1 MLYLTEGDYINA
13 GLSALS
19 IIPGADAFTKTGKA
33 SKVLGNGI
41 VESGLKHLDNV
52 ADGIKKLVKK
62 ADDAI
67 DLEKHLPKKLLKEEA
82 EAFAK
87 KADKVADDVVEDAAK
102 AIKSGTPSIGR
113 MDLAGKTHPVSGV
126 KFDSNGF
133 PIFESKYNTKLD
145 PQDYLKS
152 RGTHFDRA
160 SKALYNDIMND
171 SNLRSKFTEAEIA
184 IFKDGGVPKAYT
196 WHHHQDEGVMQL
208 VDRKIHRQTG
218 HTGGFSIWGPG
229 N

>member
-1 MLYLTEGDYINA
+1 MVAAAAVSASEIIRVVSLAIGEVALVFCSANENA
-13 GLSALS
+13 STQVKNSSSAVKKIS
-19 IIPGADAFTKTGKA
+19 
-33 SKVLGNGI
+33 
-41 VESGLKHLDNV
+41 ESGSK
-52 ADGIKKLVKK
+52 
-62 ADDAI
+62 
-67 DLEKHLPKKLLKEEA
+67 P
-82 EAFAK
+82 
-87 KADKVADDVVEDAAK
+87 
-102 AIKSGTPSIGR
+102 IGR

-133 PIFESKYNTKLD
+133 PIFDSKYNTKLD

-171 SNLRSKFTEAEIA
+171 SNLRNKFTEAEIA
-184 IFKDGGVPKAYT
+184 IFKEGGVPKAYT
-196 WHHHQDEGVMQL
+196 WHHHQDEGIMQL

>member
-1 MLYLTEGDYINA
+1 ERIVQKTTTSFNKQIANTVGEVAENA
-13 GLSALS
+13 AEQ
-19 IIPGADAFTKTGKA
+19 
-33 SKVLGNGI
+33 I
-41 VESGLKHLDNV
+41 VET
-52 ADGIKKLVKK
+52 KLGQY
-62 ADDAI
+62 
-67 DLEKHLPKKLLKEEA
+67 
-82 EAFAK
+82 
-87 KADKVADDVVEDAAK
+87 ADKMIESDT
-102 AIKSGTPSIGR
+102 SSIGR

-160 SKALYNDIMND
+160 SKVLYNDIMND

-184 IFKDGGVPKAYT
+184 IKEGGVPKAYT
-196 WHHHQDEGVMQL
+196 WHHHQDKGVMQL